1 VRIALVLPV
10 HASRDAIA
18 ATRVIIGLLRSYG
31 RTELALSPAARSL
44 PGQQRR
50 AEFRQVLF
58 VAVDLGVAPGD
69 AVASDDVERLIRAQV
84 ERQYARHG
92 IPNVDYDLQIL

>member
-1 VRIALVLPV
+1 VRLAIVLPV
-10 HASRDAIA
+10 HSSRDAVA

-31 RTELALSPAARSL
+31 RTELALSPVARSL
-44 PGQQRR
+44 PGERHR

-58 VAVDLGVAPGD
+58 VAMDLELLPGD
-69 AVASDDVERLIRAQV
+69 TMTREDVERMLRAQV

-92 IPNVDYDLQIL
+92 IPSVDYDLQIL